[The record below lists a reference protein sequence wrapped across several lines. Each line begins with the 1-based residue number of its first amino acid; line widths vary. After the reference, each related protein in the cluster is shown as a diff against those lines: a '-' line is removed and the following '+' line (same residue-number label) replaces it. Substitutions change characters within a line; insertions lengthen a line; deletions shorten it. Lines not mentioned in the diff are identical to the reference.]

1 MPHVH
6 LGAHEQIG
14 YLESKEYRQLEGC
27 SPGGLAVLKNDYT
40 VLVREEVPKSL
51 LLAGVLA
58 V

>member
-1 MPHVH
+1 MPRVH
-6 LGAHEQIG
+6 LGAHERIG